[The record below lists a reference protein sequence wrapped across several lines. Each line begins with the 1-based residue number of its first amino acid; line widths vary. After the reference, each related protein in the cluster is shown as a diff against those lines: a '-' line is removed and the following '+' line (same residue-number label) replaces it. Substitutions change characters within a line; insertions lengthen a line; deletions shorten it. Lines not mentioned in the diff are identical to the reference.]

1 MEILSI
7 LDVIDLGQEFLLD
20 AVRGV
25 EEVESLTHSNLEEVV
40 GLLDLCDVEVLQLYG
55 VERDGVSSR
64 LGRCKL

>member
-25 EEVESLTHSNLEEVV
+25 QEVESLTHADLEEVV
-40 GLLDLCDVEVLQLYG
+40 GLLDLSDVKVLELYG
-55 VERDGVSSR
+55 GRQGVSIMM
-64 LGRCKL
+64 LM